1 MKIIPI
7 TDLKEQ
13 LNTAP
18 VAIALGNFD
27 GVHLGHRALIE
38 RTLCHELLSAVFTF
52 GDRLTGIM
60 TPLLEKARLFET
72 LGVELLI
79 VAPFELFK
87 DESPESFVEYL
98 VTKLAAKHLVCGY
111 NFRFGKGAVG
121 SPELLC
127 TLAQKNGITAEVE
140 AEVRKG
146 GENVSSTHIR
156 ALLEQGE
163 LAHAEALLGHPYT
176 LTGEVVRG
184 YGIGKTLSF
193 ATLNLSLA
201 TEPLV
206 PHGVYISEAT
216 IDGITYPA
224 ITNIGNNPTFG
235 RDTVSCET
243 HLLDT
248 VGEFYE
254 KNVRLHL
261 LAYLREEKAF
271 SSPEELKKQVLS
283 DINVARAFHKKGG
296 ENT

>member
-13 LNTAP
+13 LNITPA
-18 VAIALGNFD
+18 AIALGNFD

-38 RTLCHELLSAVFTF
+38 RTRRPELLSAVFTF
-52 GDRLTGIM
+52 APRPTGTI
-60 TPLLEKARLFET
+60 TPLSEKARLFEAM
-72 LGVELLI
+72 GVELLF
-79 VAPFELFK
+79 VAPFALFK
-87 DESPESFVEYL
+87 DESPEDFVEYL
-98 VTKLAAKHLVCGY
+98 VGKLSAKKLVCGY

-121 SPELLC
+121 SPDTLSLL
-127 TLAQKNGITAEVE
+127 ANQHGITAEVE

-163 LAHAEALLGHPYT
+163 IAHAEALLGHPYT
-176 LTGEVVRG
+176 LTGKVVRG

-193 ATLNLSLA
+193 ATLNLALDA
-201 TEPLV
+201 EALV

-216 IDGITYPA
+216 IDGRCYPA

-254 KNVRLHL
+254 KAVSLRLL
-261 LAYLREEKAF
+261 TYLREERVFA
-271 SSPEELKKQVLS
+271 SSEELKRQVLS
-283 DINVARAFHKKGG
+283 DVEKARAFHRKGG
-296 ENT
+296 EST